1 MDRQGDA
8 AADLADRAASRS
20 GRGKGRGGGGGRRGG
35 GGGGGGGGGAREVT
49 VSRALSKLLRHQAEN
64 AGIKL
69 DAEGYAPLD
78 EVLAYGPIRSL
89 QLTVPEVRD
98 MVASSDKQ
106 RFSLKPK
113 VAAAGRGEGVAT
125 TASSSAPAPTATT
138 TATETTTTAAEAGT
152 ASESTNPADW
162 LIRAN
167 QGHSIKLESA
177 GLLRPITLDAD
188 GGGSTTGPAPVPAT
202 VVHGTYFA
210 FWRAIEDAGGLRPM
224 GRNHVHCGTGVPGD
238 DGPAVVSGMRRD
250 AELLVHVDV
259 EASLRDGALA
269 WWLSD
274 NGVVLT
280 EGDADGLV
288 PVRYFREV
296 VGSNP
301 ALVGVLWRDGQKVAD
316 LPPGLKFRVPA
327 GKERVRG
334 GGSRRGGR
342 GRGRGGGAR
351 GGGGGGG
358 GGGGSGAHGE

>member
-1 MDRQGDA
+1 MDLHGDA
-8 AADLADRAASRS
+8 AADLEDRAASRG
-20 GRGKGRGGGGGRRGG
+20 GRGKGR
-35 GGGGGGGGGAREVT
+35 GGGGGGGGAREVA

-78 EVLAYGPIRSL
+78 KLAYGPIRSL
-89 QLTVPEVRD
+89 QLTVPEIHEV
-98 MVASSDKQ
+98 VASSDKQ
-106 RFSLKPK
+106 RFSLKLK
-113 VAAAGRGEGVAT
+113 AAAGRGDEAAT
-125 TASSSAPAPTATT
+125 TAASSSSTAAPS
-138 TATETTTTAAEAGT
+138 ATETATAEA
-152 ASESTNPADW
+152 APKSTDPADW

-167 QGHSIKLESA
+167 QGHTIKLESA

-188 GGGSTTGPAPVPAT
+188 SSSSSSTTGPAPVPAT

-224 GRNHVHCGTGVPGD
+224 RRNHVHCGTGVPGD
-238 DGPAVVSGMRRD
+238 GSRDGDVVISGMRRD

-288 PVRYFREV
+288 PARYFSEV
-296 VGSNP
+296 VGRNP
-301 ALVGVLWRDGQKVAD
+301 AQVGVLWRDGHKVAD
-316 LPPGLKFRVPA
+316 LPPGLKFKVPG
-327 GKERVRG
+327 GKERVG
-334 GGSRRGGR
+334 GGGRRGGR
-342 GRGRGGGAR
+342 GRGGR
-351 GGGGGGG
+351 GGGGRG